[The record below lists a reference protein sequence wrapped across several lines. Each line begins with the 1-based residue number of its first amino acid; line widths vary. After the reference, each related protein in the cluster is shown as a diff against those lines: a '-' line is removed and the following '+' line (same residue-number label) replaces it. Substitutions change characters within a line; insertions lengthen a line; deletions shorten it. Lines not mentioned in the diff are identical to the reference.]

1 MRLRR
6 LLLIGRELA
15 FSQTDVLYR
24 ANGGDFSQTSVKRAV
39 FDHLC
44 ERSKTVP
51 RLLFRLP
58 RREERFNLSRLH
70 GL

>member
-6 LLLIGRELA
+6 LLLIGRELD
-15 FSQTDVLYR
+15 FSQTDELYR
-24 ANGGDFSQTSVKRAV
+24 ANGGDFSQTTVKRAI
-39 FDHLC
+39 FDDLC
-44 ERSKTVP
+44 ERSKNVP
-51 RLLFRLP
+51 QLLFCLP